1 MNETM
6 DDVLADVDKVFRFE
20 PDATYQERAHDY
32 LRRRKVDRSYEDT
45 AVQRVVID
53 LVERAARASGSG
65 LGDRMVEEA
74 TSLLELA
81 RDMRA
86 AGL

>member
-1 MNETM
+1 MNETI

-20 PDATYQERAHDY
+20 ADATYQGRAHDY

-53 LVERAARASGSG
+53 LVERAARTSTRG
-65 LGDRMVEEA
+65 LGERMVAEA

-81 RDMRA
+81 RDMKA
-86 AGL
+86 VG

>member
-32 LRRRKVDRSYEDT
+32 LRRRKVDRS
-45 AVQRVVID
+45 
-53 LVERAARASGSG
+53 
-65 LGDRMVEEA
+65 
-74 TSLLELA
+74 
-81 RDMRA
+81 
-86 AGL
+86 